1 MKNSIK
7 ELANVL
13 ARNELILPFPCLMY
27 TSLVSKWSE
36 NPAKKTKQN
45 KISDL
50 VVCSTIQHCEY
61 LQKPPLLLTFPLSLL
76 LNQPPQK
83 FCPVKNNDD
92 DMAHIWYKELTTRMP
107 KVKTFLKYA

>member
-1 MKNSIK
+1 MKNSTK
-7 ELANVL
+7 EANFL
-13 ARNELILPFPCLMY
+13 ARNELILPFPCLMCI
-27 TSLVSKWSE
+27 SLVSKWSE
-36 NPAKKTKQN
+36 SPAKQANEN

-50 VVCSTIQHCEY
+50 VVSSTIQHCGY

-92 DMAHIWYKELTTRMP
+92 DDMVHNDVNCRNTN
-107 KVKTFLKYA
+107 

>member
-7 ELANVL
+7 EPANVL
-13 ARNELILPFPCLMY
+13 AMNELILPFPCLMY

-36 NPAKKTKQN
+36 SSAKKAKQN
-45 KISDL
+45 KIFDL
-50 VVCSTIQHCEY
+50 EVCSTIQHCGY

-92 DMAHIWYKELTTRMP
+92 DMVHIWYKELTQGCQ
-107 KVKTFLKYA
+107 K